1 MIILSKSLH
10 DYLKAAAIKDGK
22 RVLLFP
28 QIRHSQ
34 RTKKHRKSVLFCA
47 SIKRFSKSNVSFD
60 IYRIREQYEILF
72 ARYRH
77 RDYIKNLIFSKGNH

>member
-1 MIILSKSLH
+1 MSGHRFQLFHYMLIARLRLIIIMLVDKFYIKQYRKNIQAVNINDYIEKSLH

-34 RTKKHRKSVLFCA
+34 RTKKRIYEVE
-47 SIKRFSKSNVSFD
+47 RFV
-60 IYRIREQYEILF
+60 
-72 ARYRH
+72 
-77 RDYIKNLIFSKGNH
+77 

>member
-47 SIKRFSKSNVSFD
+47 SIKR
-60 IYRIREQYEILF
+60 IYEVERF
-72 ARYRH
+72 V
-77 RDYIKNLIFSKGNH
+77 

>member
-34 RTKKHRKSVLFCA
+34 RTKKRIYEVE
-47 SIKRFSKSNVSFD
+47 RFV
-60 IYRIREQYEILF
+60 
-72 ARYRH
+72 
-77 RDYIKNLIFSKGNH
+77 

>member
-34 RTKKHRKSVLFCA
+34 RTKKA
-47 SIKRFSKSNVSFD
+47 P
-60 IYRIREQYEILF
+60 IYGAFLCVNKAYLRSRTF
-72 ARYRH
+72 R
-77 RDYIKNLIFSKGNH
+77 LIFIGSESNMKYYLQDIDTGIILRI